1 MEPVHVDDD
10 DLSRRIDR
18 LLMDTDMMLKDDPKK
33 PAADAA
39 AAAKNRTNYPIKSA
53 SNMRPSDPTGY
64 NKNGT
69 MNRRIPPMGK
79 VPLVGYQGYMPEALG
94 TFTIDGVPF
103 EMIDP
108 DLHGVRTQDS
118 GTGPGMDFKSMSD
131 VNMESGPDIQMGSQA
146 GYQAGPKTSKPPP
159 NSVLPV
165 I

>member
-18 LLMDTDMMLKDDPKK
+18 LLMDTDMILKDGPKK
-33 PAADAA
+33 QAADAA
-39 AAAKNRTNYPIKSA
+39 AAAKNRSNYPIKSA

-69 MNRRIPPMGK
+69 VNRRIPPMGK

-118 GTGPGMDFKSMSD
+118 DTGPGMDYKSMSG
-131 VNMESGPDIQMGSQA
+131 VNMGPIMEYGPDIQMGSQA
-146 GYQAGPKTSKPPP
+146 GPKTSKLPP